1 MPYIVNFSDYYK
13 LDNSFYE
20 RIKLDLIPYNW
31 QEVKLGDV
39 CTQITDGV
47 HNTVRDN
54 SNGDCFLLS
63 CKNLKNGQIV
73 IGENERKID
82 LETLQNLRK
91 RTKTAKGDV
100 LLSSVGTIGETAIIK
115 ENNPKYEFQRS
126 VAIFKPNKTYIT
138 SEFLFYSLNNNK
150 ALLQHNAEG
159 AVQQCLFINP
169 LKEFMIPLPPLE
181 VQKKIAGVLGALD
194 DKIELNNKINQNL
207 EAQAQALFK
216 SWFVDFE
223 PFGGKMPDDWKIG
236 KFSDIITD
244 TLGGDWGKETPQNNY
259 TEEVSCIRGA
269 DIPDVKLGNKGKIPT
284 RFILPK
290 NYTNKKLIPGD
301 LVIEISGGSPTQST
315 GRIAFISNHLLNR
328 YNRKIICTN
337 FCRAIKP
344 MFGYSEYIYQ
354 YWQYLYDKDIFFT
367 YENGTTGIKNLDLSG
382 VLNTESIIIPNKSA
396 LMVFS
401 EICNSYFDNIH
412 FNGLEIEHLAELRD
426 SLLPKLMSGEINVDN
441 VKID

>member
-1 MPYIVNFSDYYK
+1 MT
-13 LDNSFYE
+13 
-20 RIKLDLIPYNW
+20 NW

-39 CTQITDGV
+39 CFYASQ
-47 HNTVRDN
+47 
-54 SNGDCFLLS
+54 
-63 CKNLKNGQIV
+63 
-73 IGENERKID
+73 KID
-82 LETLQNLRK
+82 IKSLSIYNYISTENMLPNKSGITNVFSLPNISITPSFNKDDILVSNIRPYFKKIWLAQFSGGCSNDVLVFRANK
-91 RTKTAKGDV
+91 NIDSKFLYYILSDDRFFEYSTQTSKGTKMPRGDKTAI
-100 LLSSVGTIGETAIIK
+100 L
-115 ENNPKYEFQRS
+115 KY
-126 VAIFKPNKTYIT
+126 
-138 SEFLFYSLNNNK
+138 
-150 ALLQHNAEG
+150 
-159 AVQQCLFINP
+159 AVS
-169 LKEFMIPLPPLE
+169 LPPLD
-181 VQKKIAGVLGALD
+181 VQKKITGVLGALD

-223 PFGGKMPDDWKIG
+223 PFGGKMPSDWKIG

-244 TLGGDWGKETPQNNY
+244 TLGGDWGKETQQNNY

-269 DIPDVKLGNKGKIPT
+269 DIPDVKLGNKGKIPI

-290 NYTNKKLIPGD
+290 NYMNKKLIPGD

-382 VLNTESIIIPNKSA
+382 VLDTEPIIIPNKST
-396 LMVFS
+396 LTVFS

-412 FNGLEIEHLAELRD
+412 FNGLEIEYLAELRD
-426 SLLPKLMSGEINVDN
+426 TLLPKLMSGEINVDD